1 MEMIRRINLTYI
13 IHIDSVRPMKAATK
27 SEELVRAAGSQAS
40 AEVAECNC
48 PDGCERDHDN
58 D

>member
-1 MEMIRRINLTYI
+1 MNRTEQSQQQAPSTGI
-13 IHIDSVRPMKAATK
+13 
-27 SEELVRAAGSQAS
+27 QAS
-40 AEVAECNC
+40 AETAECNC

>member
-1 MEMIRRINLTYI
+1 
-13 IHIDSVRPMKAATK
+13 MKVTQKSSDAA
-27 SEELVRAAGSQAS
+27 RAAGIQSS
-40 AEVAECNC
+40 AEIAECNC

>member
-1 MEMIRRINLTYI
+1 
-13 IHIDSVRPMKAATK
+13 MKAGTK
-27 SEELVRAAGSQAS
+27 SEELVRASGIQAS

>member
-1 MEMIRRINLTYI
+1 MEIIRRINLTYI
-13 IHIDSVRPMKAATK
+13 IHVDSVRPMKPATK
-27 SEELVRAAGSQAS
+27 SEERDRAAGIQAS

>member
-1 MEMIRRINLTYI
+1 MESTQRTDDLMRNR
-13 IHIDSVRPMKAATK
+13 VP
-27 SEELVRAAGSQAS
+27 S

-48 PDGCERDHDN
+48 PDGCERDHDT

>member
-1 MEMIRRINLTYI
+1 
-13 IHIDSVRPMKAATK
+13 MKLAQSGEIT
-27 SEELVRAAGSQAS
+27 GIQAS

>member
-1 MEMIRRINLTYI
+1 MNGTAQSNENNVGFGI
-13 IHIDSVRPMKAATK
+13 
-27 SEELVRAAGSQAS
+27 QAS

>member
-1 MEMIRRINLTYI
+1 MNRTQ
-13 IHIDSVRPMKAATK
+13 S
-27 SEELVRAAGSQAS
+27 SEIAVSGIQAS
-40 AEVAECNC
+40 AEIAECNC

>member
-1 MEMIRRINLTYI
+1 MNRTTES
-13 IHIDSVRPMKAATK
+13 DQP
-27 SEELVRAAGSQAS
+27 AAGSGIQAS
-40 AEVAECNC
+40 AETAECNC

>member
-1 MEMIRRINLTYI
+1 MNRTSQSNE
-13 IHIDSVRPMKAATK
+13 K
-27 SEELVRAAGSQAS
+27 AAGSGIQAS